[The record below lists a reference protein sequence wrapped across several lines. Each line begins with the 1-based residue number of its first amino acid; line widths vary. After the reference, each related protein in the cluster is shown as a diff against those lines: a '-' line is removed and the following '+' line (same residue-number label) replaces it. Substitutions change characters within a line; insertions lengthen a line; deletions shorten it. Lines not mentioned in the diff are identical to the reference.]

1 MLLTDLLVN
10 SCRNYRDKTA
20 LIEGETGSTLT
31 YGELLN
37 RAESFSARLAVAT
50 ASPNIGILLPNSK
63 EFVISFLG
71 ALLCGKTVVPLNYL
85 LNQQEIN
92 CIVKDAGIALTI
104 TQSSFDEIAK
114 TVAPPAGASV
124 TGTAGLPVIL
134 YTSGTC
140 NQPKGVMLNNNNL
153 LANIKSLSEAV
164 TIKEFTFMGILP
176 YFHAFGLTCGLL
188 TPLLSG
194 AAIVLT
200 KRFNPAQAAELMDKH
215 HVNVMLTVPSVY
227 RAFLRTPE
235 NNKPLGRIQFLI
247 SGGEGLP
254 KDITEGYKR
263 HFNQTIYEGY
273 GLTETSPVISLN
285 TPANYRFGSVG
296 RPVSGV
302 TLKIMEDGEI
312 WVKGPSVMEGYY
324 NQPQL
329 TAEAIT
335 QDGWFKTGDIGRQ
348 DGDGFL
354 YITGRKK
361 EMIISAGEN
370 IFPSEVECV
379 LYEHPAIAECAVI
392 GIPDKMR
399 GEVVK
404 AFVAVKDSCNI
415 LPEELKSFCRE
426 RLAPYKVPAQVE
438 FRAQL
443 PHGPTGKV
451 QKKMLECQG

>member
-20 LIEGETGSTLT
+20 LIEGETGFTLT

-37 RAESFSARLAVAT
+37 QAKSFSARLAVAT

-92 CIVKDAGIALTI
+92 CIVKDANIDLII
-104 TQSSFDEIAK
+104 TQSSFNEIAK
-114 TVAPPAGASV
+114 TVAPPTGTSF
-124 TGTAGLPVIL
+124 TGTAGLPLIL

-140 NQPKGVMLNNNNL
+140 NQPKGVMLSNNNL

-200 KRFNPAQAAELMDKH
+200 KRFNPAQAAELMERH

-227 RAFLRTPE
+227 RAFLRAPE
-235 NNKPLGRIQFLI
+235 NNRPLGKIQFLI

-296 RPVSGV
+296 KPVSGV
-302 TLKIMEDGEI
+302 TVKIMEDGEI
-312 WVKGPSVMEGYY
+312 WVKGPNIMEGYY
-324 NQPQL
+324 NQPEL
-329 TAEAIT
+329 TAEVIT

-348 DGDGFL
+348 DEDGFL

-379 LYEHPAIAECAVI
+379 LYEHPGIAECAVI
-392 GIPDKMR
+392 GIPDKTR
-399 GEVVK
+399 GEAIK
-404 AFVAVKDSCNI
+404 AFVVAKDTCGI

-451 QKKMLECQG
+451 LKKTLEC

>member
-31 YGELLN
+31 YGELLGL
-37 RAESFSARLAVAT
+37 AESFSARLATAT
-50 ASPNIGILLPNSK
+50 ASPNVGILLPNSG
-63 EFVISFLG
+63 EFAVSFLG
-71 ALLCGKTVVPLNYL
+71 ALLCGKTAVPLNYL
-85 LNQQEIN
+85 LSQQEIN
-92 CIVKDAGIALTI
+92 CIVKDAGIDLVI
-104 TQSSFDEIAK
+104 TQSFFDEIAK
-114 TVAPPAGASV
+114 TAAPPVNAPAARPV
-124 TGTAGLPVIL
+124 DLPIIL

-140 NQPKGVMLNNNNL
+140 NQPKGVMLSNNNL
-153 LANIKSLSEAV
+153 LANIKSLKEVV

-194 AAIVLT
+194 AAIVLV
-200 KRFNPAQAAELMDKH
+200 KRFNPIQAAELVNKYN
-215 HVNVMLTVPSVY
+215 VNVMLTVPSVY
-227 RAFLRTPE
+227 RAFLRAPE
-235 NNKPLGRIQFLI
+235 SARSLGKIQFLI

-285 TPANYRFGSVG
+285 TPANYKFGSVG

-302 TLKIMEDGEI
+302 TVKIMEDGEI
-312 WVKGPSVMEGYY
+312 WVKGLNVMAGYY

-335 QDGWFKTGDIGRQ
+335 PDGWFKTGDMGRL
-348 DGDGFL
+348 DDDGFL
-354 YITGRKK
+354 FITGRKK
-361 EMIISAGEN
+361 ELIISAGEN

-379 LYEHPAIAECAVI
+379 LYEHPVVAECAVI
-392 GIPDKMR
+392 GVPDKTR

-404 AFVAVKDSCNI
+404 AFVVPKNPQAV
-415 LPEELKSFCRE
+415 LPNELKNFCRA

-451 QKKMLECQG
+451 LKKALEYQE